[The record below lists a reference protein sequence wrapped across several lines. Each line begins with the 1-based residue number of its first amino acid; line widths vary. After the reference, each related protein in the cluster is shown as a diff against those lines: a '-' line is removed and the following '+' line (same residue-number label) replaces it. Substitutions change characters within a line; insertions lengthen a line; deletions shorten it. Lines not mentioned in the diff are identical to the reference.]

1 MKAIFDKVSNDC
13 SEITTKS
20 YSTSFSLGI
29 KILDK
34 RLHNPIYGIYGFVRF
49 ADEIVDS
56 FHNYNKK
63 ELFNKYKNDTY
74 LGINNKI
81 SLNPIINSFQEVVN
95 KFKID
100 HSLIESFLNSM
111 EMDLE
116 DQNYDENTYKK
127 YILGSAEVV
136 GLMCLTIFVNGDQN
150 KYNELKPYA
159 MKLGSAFQKINFLR
173 DANDDYKTLGRT
185 YFPEVNMENFNK
197 SDKLKI
203 ENEIENEFIEGLKGI
218 RMLPNTSKGGV
229 YLAYKYYYNLFK
241 KIKKIPAQQILE
253 KRTRIS
259 NFRKFTI
266 LVSSMI
272 KYHSKQI
279 WG

>member
-13 SEITTKS
+13 SEITTKQ

-34 RLHNPIYGIYGFVRF
+34 SLHNPIYGIYGFVRF

-74 LGINNKI
+74 LGISNKI

-116 DQNYDENTYKK
+116 DQDYDHDTYKK

-136 GLMCLTIFVNGDQN
+136 GLMCLTIFVHGDQN
-150 KYNELKPYA
+150 KYNNLKPYA
-159 MKLGSAFQKINFLR
+159 MKIGSAFQKINFLR

-197 SDKLKI
+197 SDKVKI

-218 RMLPNTSKGGV
+218 RMLPNTSRGGV

-241 KIKKIPAQQILE
+241 KIKKIPAHQILE

-272 KYHSKQI
+272 KYYSKKI
-279 WG
+279 

>member
-20 YSTSFSLGI
+20 YSSCFSLGI

-34 RLHNPIYGIYGFVRF
+34 SLHNPIYGIYGFVRF

-56 FHNYNKK
+56 FHDYNKK
-63 ELFNKYKNDTY
+63 ELFNKYKSDTY
-74 LGINNKI
+74 LGIKNKI

-100 HSLIESFLNSM
+100 HTLIESFLNSM

-150 KYNELKPYA
+150 IFNKLKPYA

-173 DANDDYKTLGRT
+173 DLNDDYKTLGRS
-185 YFPEVNMENFNK
+185 YFPEVNMENFSE

-241 KIKKIPAQQILE
+241 KIKNIPAHKILE
-253 KRTRIS
+253 KRSRIS
-259 NFRKFTI
+259 NFGKLIT
-266 LVSSMI
+266 LLSSMI
-272 KYHSKQI
+272 RYHLKRI
-279 WG
+279 

>member
-1 MKAIFDKVSNDC
+1 MKDIFDKVSYDC

-29 KILDK
+29 KMLDK
-34 RLHNPIYGIYGFVRF
+34 ILHNPIYGIYGFVRF

-63 ELFNKYKNDTY
+63 DLFNKYKIDTY

-81 SLNPIINSFQEVVN
+81 SLNPIINSFQIVVN
-95 KFKID
+95 KYKID
-100 HSLIESFLNSM
+100 LSLIDSFLDSM

-116 DQNYDENTYKK
+116 AQNYDENTYKK

-136 GLMCLTIFVNGDQN
+136 GLMCLTIFVNGDKKQYT
-150 KYNELKPYA
+150 KLKPYA

-173 DANDDYKTLGRT
+173 DVNDDYVTLGRT
-185 YFPEVNMENFNK
+185 YFPEVNIENFNN

-203 ENEIENEFIEGLKGI
+203 ENEIEKEFVEGLKGI

-229 YLAYKYYYNLFK
+229 YLAYRYYYNLFK
-241 KIKKIPAQQILE
+241 KIKQIPAHLILE

-259 NFRKFTI
+259 NFSKILI

-279 WG
+279 

>member
-13 SEITTKS
+13 SEITTKA

-34 RLHNPIYGIYGFVRF
+34 KLHNPIYGIYGFVRF

-56 FHNYNKK
+56 FHNYNKR
-63 ELFNKYKNDTY
+63 ELFDKYKIDTY
-74 LGINNKI
+74 LGINNEI

-111 EMDLE
+111 KMDLE

-241 KIKKIPAQQILE
+241 KIKEIPAQQILE

>member
-1 MKAIFDKVSNDC
+1 MKTIFDKVSHNC
-13 SEITTKS
+13 SEITTKA

-29 KILDK
+29 KVLDK

-63 ELFNKYKNDTY
+63 ELFKKYKSDTY

-100 HSLIESFLNSM
+100 HSLIDSFLISM

-116 DQNYDENTYKK
+116 DQNYDEKTYKK

-150 KYNELKPYA
+150 KYKKLKPYA

-173 DANDDYKTLGRT
+173 DVNDDYKTLGRT
-185 YFPEVNMENFNK
+185 YFPEVNMENFSK

-218 RMLPNTSKGGV
+218 RMLPNTAKGGV

-259 NFRKFTI
+259 NFRKFTL

-279 WG
+279 

>member
-13 SEITTKS
+13 SEITTKA

-29 KILDK
+29 KVLDK

-56 FHNYNKK
+56 FHNYNKR
-63 ELFNKYKNDTY
+63 ELFNKYKSDTY

-95 KFKID
+95 QFKID

-173 DANDDYKTLGRT
+173 DVNDDYKTLGRT

-203 ENEIENEFIEGLKGI
+203 ENEIENEFTEGLKGI

-266 LVSSMI
+266 LISSMI

-279 WG
+279 

>member
-13 SEITTKS
+13 SEITTKA

-63 ELFNKYKNDTY
+63 ELFNKYKSDTY

-95 KFKID
+95 KFNID

-136 GLMCLTIFVNGDQN
+136 GLMCLTTFVNGDQN
-150 KYNELKPYA
+150 KYKKLKPYA

-173 DANDDYKTLGRT
+173 DVNDDYKTLGRT
-185 YFPEVNMENFNK
+185 YFPEVNMENFSK

-218 RMLPNTSKGGV
+218 RMLPNTAKGGV

-241 KIKKIPAQQILE
+241 KIKKIPAQEILE

-259 NFRKFTI
+259 NFKKFTL

-279 WG
+279 

>member
-1 MKAIFDKVSNDC
+1 MKAIFDKVSHDC
-13 SEITTKS
+13 SEITTKA

-29 KILDK
+29 KVLDK

-63 ELFNKYKNDTY
+63 ELFKKYKSDTY

-127 YILGSAEVV
+127 YILG
-136 GLMCLTIFVNGDQN
+136 
-150 KYNELKPYA
+150 
-159 MKLGSAFQKINFLR
+159 
-173 DANDDYKTLGRT
+173 
-185 YFPEVNMENFNK
+185 
-197 SDKLKI
+197 
-203 ENEIENEFIEGLKGI
+203 
-218 RMLPNTSKGGV
+218 
-229 YLAYKYYYNLFK
+229 
-241 KIKKIPAQQILE
+241 
-253 KRTRIS
+253 
-259 NFRKFTI
+259 
-266 LVSSMI
+266 
-272 KYHSKQI
+272 
-279 WG
+279 

>member
-1 MKAIFDKVSNDC
+1 MKAIFDNVSNVC
-13 SEITTKS
+13 SEITTKA

-34 RLHNPIYGIYGFVRF
+34 SLHNPIYGIYGFVRF

-56 FHNYNKK
+56 FHDYNKK
-63 ELFNKYKNDTY
+63 ELFNKYKDDTY
-74 LGINNKI
+74 LGIKNKI

-100 HSLIESFLNSM
+100 HTLIESFLNSM

-116 DQNYDENTYKK
+116 DQDYDHDTYKK

-136 GLMCLTIFVNGDQN
+136 GLMCLTIFVHGDQN
-150 KYNELKPYA
+150 KYNNLKPYA

-197 SDKLKI
+197 SDKVKI
-203 ENEIENEFIEGLKGI
+203 ENEIENEFHEGLKGI

-241 KIKKIPAQQILE
+241 KIKKIPAHQILE

-272 KYHSKQI
+272 KYYSKKI
-279 WG
+279 

>member
-173 DANDDYKTLGRT
+173 DANDDYKALGRT

-203 ENEIENEFIEGLKGI
+203 ENEIENEFIEGFKGI

-279 WG
+279 

>member
-13 SEITTKS
+13 SEITTKA

-34 RLHNPIYGIYGFVRF
+34 SLHNPIYGIYGFVRF

-63 ELFNKYKNDTY
+63 ELFNKYKSDTY
-74 LGINNKI
+74 LGIKNKI

-95 KFKID
+95 KFEIG
-100 HSLIESFLNSM
+100 HSLIESFLDSM

-173 DANDDYKTLGRT
+173 DVNDDYKTLGRT

-203 ENEIENEFIEGLKGI
+203 ENEIENEFTEGLKGI

-266 LVSSMI
+266 LISSMI

-279 WG
+279 

>member
-13 SEITTKS
+13 SEITTKA

-63 ELFNKYKNDTY
+63 ELFKKYKDDTY
-74 LGINNKI
+74 LGIKNKI

-127 YILGSAEVV
+127 YIVGSAEVV
-136 GLMCLTIFVNGDQN
+136 GLMCLTIFVDGDIN
-150 KYNELKPYA
+150 KYNKLKPYA

-173 DANDDYKTLGRT
+173 DINDDYKKLGRT
-185 YFPEVNMENFNK
+185 YFPEINIENFSK

-241 KIKKIPAQQILE
+241 KIKKIPAHQILE

-259 NFRKFTI
+259 NFRKFII
-266 LVSSMI
+266 LVLSMI
-272 KYHSKQI
+272 KYHSKKI
-279 WG
+279 

>member
-13 SEITTKS
+13 SEIATKS

-56 FHNYNKK
+56 FHNYNKR
-63 ELFNKYKNDTY
+63 ELFDKYKSDTY

-100 HSLIESFLNSM
+100 HSLIESFLDSM

-116 DQNYDENTYKK
+116 NQNYDDDTYKK

-173 DANDDYKTLGRT
+173 DINDDYKTLGRT

-203 ENEIENEFIEGLKGI
+203 ENEIENEFTEGLKGI

-266 LVSSMI
+266 LISSMI

-279 WG
+279 

>member
-13 SEITTKS
+13 SEITTKA

-34 RLHNPIYGIYGFVRF
+34 SLHNPIYGIYGFVRF

-56 FHNYNKK
+56 FHNYNKR
-63 ELFNKYKNDTY
+63 ELFDKYKSDTY

-95 KFKID
+95 KFEIG
-100 HSLIESFLNSM
+100 HSLIESFLDSM

-173 DANDDYKTLGRT
+173 DVNDDYKTLGRT

-203 ENEIENEFIEGLKGI
+203 ENEIENEFTEGLKGI

-266 LVSSMI
+266 LISSMI

-279 WG
+279 

>member
-13 SEITTKS
+13 SEITTKA

-63 ELFNKYKNDTY
+63 ELFKKYKSDTY

-116 DQNYDENTYKK
+116 DQNYNENTYKK
-127 YILGSAEVV
+127 YIVGSAEVV
-136 GLMCLTIFVNGDQN
+136 GLMCLTIFVDGDIN
-150 KYNELKPYA
+150 KYSKLKPYA

-173 DANDDYKTLGRT
+173 DINDDYKKLGRT
-185 YFPEVNMENFNK
+185 YFPEINIENFSK

-241 KIKKIPAQQILE
+241 KIKKIPAHQILE

-259 NFRKFTI
+259 NFRKFII
-266 LVSSMI
+266 LVLSMI
-272 KYHSKQI
+272 KYHSKKI
-279 WG
+279 

>member
-13 SEITTKS
+13 SEITTKQ

-34 RLHNPIYGIYGFVRF
+34 SLHNPIYGIYGFVRF

-56 FHNYNKK
+56 FHNYNKR
-63 ELFNKYKNDTY
+63 ELFDKYKSDTY

-100 HSLIESFLNSM
+100 HSLIESFLDSM

-116 DQNYDENTYKK
+116 NQNYDDDTYKK

-203 ENEIENEFIEGLKGI
+203 ENEIENEFTEGLKGI

-266 LVSSMI
+266 LISSMI

-279 WG
+279 

>member
-13 SEITTKS
+13 SEITTKA

-56 FHNYNKK
+56 FHDYNKK
-63 ELFNKYKNDTY
+63 ELFNKYKSDTY

-95 KFKID
+95 KFEID
-100 HSLIESFLNSM
+100 HSLIESFLDSM

-127 YILGSAEVV
+127 YIVGSAEVV
-136 GLMCLTIFVNGDQN
+136 GLMCLTIFVNGDIN
-150 KYNELKPYA
+150 KYNKLKPYA

-173 DANDDYKTLGRT
+173 DINDDYKKLGRT
-185 YFPEVNMENFNK
+185 YFPEINIENFSK

-241 KIKKIPAQQILE
+241 KIKKIPAHQILE

-259 NFRKFTI
+259 NFKKFII
-266 LVSSMI
+266 LVLSMI
-272 KYHSKQI
+272 KYHSKKI
-279 WG
+279 

>member
-1 MKAIFDKVSNDC
+1 
-13 SEITTKS
+13 
-20 YSTSFSLGI
+20 
-29 KILDK
+29 
-34 RLHNPIYGIYGFVRF
+34 LHNPIYGIYGFVRF

-56 FHNYNKK
+56 FHDYNKK
-63 ELFNKYKNDTY
+63 ELFNKYKSDTY

-95 KFKID
+95 KFEID
-100 HSLIESFLNSM
+100 HSLIESFLDSM

-127 YILGSAEVV
+127 YIVGSAEVV
-136 GLMCLTIFVNGDQN
+136 GLMCLTIFVNGDIN
-150 KYNELKPYA
+150 KYNKLKPYA

-173 DANDDYKTLGRT
+173 DINDDYKKLGRT
-185 YFPEVNMENFNK
+185 YFPEINIENFSK

-241 KIKKIPAQQILE
+241 KIKKIPAHQILE

-259 NFRKFTI
+259 NFRKFII
-266 LVSSMI
+266 LVLSMI
-272 KYHSKQI
+272 KYHSKKI
-279 WG
+279 

>member
-1 MKAIFDKVSNDC
+1 MKAIFDNVSNVC
-13 SEITTKS
+13 SEITTKA

-34 RLHNPIYGIYGFVRF
+34 SLHNPIYGIYGFVRF

-56 FHNYNKK
+56 FHDYNKK
-63 ELFNKYKNDTY
+63 ELFNKYKDDTY
-74 LGINNKI
+74 LGIKNKI

-100 HSLIESFLNSM
+100 HTLIESFLNSM

-116 DQNYDENTYKK
+116 DQDYDDDTYKK

-136 GLMCLTIFVNGDQN
+136 GLMCLTIFVHGDQN
-150 KYNELKPYA
+150 KYNNLKPYA

-203 ENEIENEFIEGLKGI
+203 ENEIENEFTEGLKGI

-259 NFRKFTI
+259 NLRKFTI
-266 LVSSMI
+266 LISSMI

-279 WG
+279 

>member
-13 SEITTKS
+13 SEITTKA

-29 KILDK
+29 KVLDK

-63 ELFNKYKNDTY
+63 ELFKKYKSDTY

-95 KFKID
+95 KFNID

-127 YILGSAEVV
+127 YIVGSAEVV
-136 GLMCLTIFVNGDQN
+136 GLMCLNIFVDGDIN
-150 KYNELKPYA
+150 KYNKLKPYA

-173 DANDDYKTLGRT
+173 DINDDYKKLGRT
-185 YFPEVNMENFNK
+185 YFPEINIENFSK

-241 KIKKIPAQQILE
+241 KIKKIPAHQILE

-259 NFRKFTI
+259 NFRKFII
-266 LVSSMI
+266 LVLSMI
-272 KYHSKQI
+272 KYHSKKI
-279 WG
+279 

>member
-13 SEITTKS
+13 SEITTKA

-29 KILDK
+29 RILDK
-34 RLHNPIYGIYGFVRF
+34 SLHKPIYGIYGFVRF

-63 ELFNKYKNDTY
+63 ELFSKYKSDTY
-74 LGINNKI
+74 LGIKNKI

-100 HSLIESFLNSM
+100 NSLIDSFLNSM
-111 EMDLE
+111 EMDLV
-116 DQNYDENTYKK
+116 DQNYDENTYKI

-136 GLMCLTIFVNGDQN
+136 GLMCLTIFVNGDKNQFE
-150 KYNELKPYA
+150 KLKPYA

-173 DANDDYKTLGRT
+173 DVNDDYNKLGRT
-185 YFPEVNMENFNK
+185 YFPGVNITNFSD
-197 SDKLKI
+197 SDKIKI

-218 RMLPNTSKGGV
+218 KMLPDTSKGGV

-241 KIKKIPAQQILE
+241 KIKRIPAHQVLE

-259 NFRKFTI
+259 NFRKFII
-266 LVSSMI
+266 LISSKI
-272 KYHSKQI
+272 SYHLKQI
-279 WG
+279 

>member
-13 SEITTKS
+13 SEITTKA

-34 RLHNPIYGIYGFVRF
+34 SLHNPIYGIYGFVRF

-63 ELFNKYKNDTY
+63 ELFNKYKSDTY
-74 LGINNKI
+74 LGIKNKI

-95 KFKID
+95 KFEIG
-100 HSLIESFLNSM
+100 HSLIESFLDSM

-173 DANDDYKTLGRT
+173 DVNDDYKTLGRT

-203 ENEIENEFIEGLKGI
+203 ENEIENEFTEGLKGI

-259 NFRKFTI
+259 NLRKFTI
-266 LVSSMI
+266 LISSMI

-279 WG
+279 

>member
-1 MKAIFDKVSNDC
+1 MKAIFDNVSNVC
-13 SEITTKS
+13 SEITTKA

-34 RLHNPIYGIYGFVRF
+34 SLHNPIYGIYGFVRF

-56 FHNYNKK
+56 FHDYNKK
-63 ELFNKYKNDTY
+63 ELFNKYKDDTY
-74 LGINNKI
+74 LGIKNKI
-81 SLNPIINSFQEVVN
+81 SLNPIINSFQKVVN

-100 HSLIESFLNSM
+100 HTLIESFLNSM
-111 EMDLE
+111 EMDL
-116 DQNYDENTYKK
+116 DDIDYDEKTYKK

-136 GLMCLTIFVNGDQN
+136 GLMCLTIFVDGDKN
-150 KYNELKPYA
+150 TYIKLKPYA

-173 DANDDYKTLGRT
+173 DVNDDYQTLGRT
-185 YFPEVNMENFNK
+185 YFPEVNMENFSK

-218 RMLPNTSKGGV
+218 QMLPKTSKGGV
-229 YLAYKYYYNLFK
+229 YLAYMYYYNLFK
-241 KIKKIPAQQILE
+241 KIKKIPAHQILE

-266 LVSSMI
+266 LISSLI
-272 KYHSKQI
+272 KYYLKQI
-279 WG
+279 

>member
-13 SEITTKS
+13 SEITTKA

-34 RLHNPIYGIYGFVRF
+34 SLHNPIYGIYGFVRF

-63 ELFNKYKNDTY
+63 ELFNKYKSDTY
-74 LGINNKI
+74 LGIKNKI

-95 KFKID
+95 KFEIG
-100 HSLIESFLNSM
+100 HSLIESFLDSM

-203 ENEIENEFIEGLKGI
+203 ENEIENEFTEGLKGI

-259 NFRKFTI
+259 NLRKFTI
-266 LVSSMI
+266 LISSMI

-279 WG
+279 

>member
-13 SEITTKS
+13 SEITTKA

-29 KILDK
+29 KVLDK

-63 ELFNKYKNDTY
+63 ELFKKYKSDTY

-100 HSLIESFLNSM
+100 HSLIELFLDSM

-116 DQNYDENTYKK
+116 EQHYDENTYKK

-136 GLMCLTIFVNGDQN
+136 GLMCLTIFVKGDKNQY
-150 KYNELKPYA
+150 KKLKPYA

-173 DANDDYKTLGRT
+173 DVNDDFNELGRT
-185 YFPEVNMENFNK
+185 YFPEVNMSNFNDT
-197 SDKLKI
+197 DKLKI
-203 ENEIENEFIEGLKGI
+203 ENEIENEFTEGLKGI
-218 RMLPNTSKGGV
+218 KMLPNTSKGGV

-241 KIKKIPAQQILE
+241 KIKRIPANKILE

-259 NFRKFTI
+259 NPRKFII
-266 LVSSMI
+266 LLSSMLS
-272 KYHSKQI
+272 YHLKKI
-279 WG
+279 

>member
-56 FHNYNKK
+56 FHNYNKR
-63 ELFNKYKNDTY
+63 ELFDKYKIDTY

-100 HSLIESFLNSM
+100 HSLIESFLDSM

-116 DQNYDENTYKK
+116 NQNYDDDTYKK

-173 DANDDYKTLGRT
+173 DVNDDYKTLGRT

-203 ENEIENEFIEGLKGI
+203 ENEIENEFTEGLKGI

-266 LVSSMI
+266 LISSMI

-279 WG
+279 

>member
-34 RLHNPIYGIYGFVRF
+34 SLHNPIYGIYGFVRF

-63 ELFNKYKNDTY
+63 ELFKKYKSDTY
-74 LGINNKI
+74 LGIKNKI

-95 KFKID
+95 KFNID
-100 HSLIESFLNSM
+100 HSLIELFLDSM
-111 EMDLE
+111 EMNLE
-116 DQNYDENTYKK
+116 EQKYDENTYKK

-136 GLMCLTIFVNGDQN
+136 GLMCLTIFVNGN
-150 KYNELKPYA
+150 KNQYKKLKPYA

-173 DANDDYKTLGRT
+173 DVNDDFNELGRT
-185 YFPEVNMENFNK
+185 YFPEVNMSNFNDT
-197 SDKLKI
+197 DKLKI
-203 ENEIENEFIEGLKGI
+203 ENEIENEFTEGLKGI
-218 RMLPNTSKGGV
+218 TMLPNTSKGGV

-241 KIKKIPAQQILE
+241 KIKRIPANKILE

-259 NFRKFTI
+259 NPRKFII
-266 LVSSMI
+266 LLSSMLS
-272 KYHSKQI
+272 YHLKKI
-279 WG
+279 

>member
-13 SEITTKS
+13 SEITTKA

-34 RLHNPIYGIYGFVRF
+34 KLHNPIYGIYGFVRF

-56 FHNYNKK
+56 FHNYNKR
-63 ELFNKYKNDTY
+63 ELFDKYKSDTY

-173 DANDDYKTLGRT
+173 DVNDDYKTLGRT

-203 ENEIENEFIEGLKGI
+203 ENEIENEFTEGLKGI

-266 LVSSMI
+266 LISSMI

>member
-1 MKAIFDKVSNDC
+1 MKAIFDKVSNNC
-13 SEITTKS
+13 SEITTKA

-29 KILDK
+29 KVLDK
-34 RLHNPIYGIYGFVRF
+34 SLHNPIYGIYGFVRF

-63 ELFNKYKNDTY
+63 ELFKKYKDDTY
-74 LGINNKI
+74 LGIKNKI

-150 KYNELKPYA
+150 KYKKLKPYA

-173 DANDDYKTLGRT
+173 DVNDDFKKLGRT
-185 YFPEVNMENFNK
+185 YFPEVNLENFSK

-218 RMLPNTSKGGV
+218 RMLPNSAKGGV
-229 YLAYKYYYNLFK
+229 YLAYKYYYNLLK
-241 KIKKIPAQQILE
+241 KIKKIPAQQILA

-279 WG
+279 

>member
-1 MKAIFDKVSNDC
+1 MKAIFDNVSNVC
-13 SEITTKS
+13 SEITTKA

-34 RLHNPIYGIYGFVRF
+34 SLHNPIYGIYGFVRF

-56 FHNYNKK
+56 FHDYNKK
-63 ELFNKYKNDTY
+63 ELFNKYKDDTY
-74 LGINNKI
+74 LGIKNKI
-81 SLNPIINSFQEVVN
+81 SLNPIINSFQKVVN

-100 HSLIESFLNSM
+100 HTLIESFLNSM
-111 EMDLE
+111 EMDL
-116 DQNYDENTYKK
+116 DDIDYDEKTYKK

-136 GLMCLTIFVNGDQN
+136 GLMCLTIFVDGDKN
-150 KYNELKPYA
+150 TYIKLKPYA

-173 DANDDYKTLGRT
+173 DVNDDYQILGRT
-185 YFPEVNMENFNK
+185 YFPEVNMENFSK

-218 RMLPNTSKGGV
+218 QMLPKTSKGGV
-229 YLAYKYYYNLFK
+229 YLAYMYYYNLFK
-241 KIKKIPAQQILE
+241 KIKKIPAHQILE

-266 LVSSMI
+266 LISSLI
-272 KYHSKQI
+272 KYYLKQI
-279 WG
+279 

>member
-13 SEITTKS
+13 SEITTKA

-29 KILDK
+29 RILDK
-34 RLHNPIYGIYGFVRF
+34 SLHKPIYGIYGFVRF

-63 ELFNKYKNDTY
+63 ELFRKYKSDTY
-74 LGINNKI
+74 LGIKNKI

-100 HSLIESFLNSM
+100 NSLIDSFLNSM
-111 EMDLE
+111 EMDLV
-116 DQNYDENTYKK
+116 DQNYDENTYKI

-136 GLMCLTIFVNGDQN
+136 GLMCLTIFVNGDKNQFE
-150 KYNELKPYA
+150 KLKPYA

-173 DANDDYKTLGRT
+173 DVNDDYNQLGRT
-185 YFPEVNMENFNK
+185 YFPGVNITNFSD
-197 SDKLKI
+197 SDKIKI

-218 RMLPNTSKGGV
+218 KMLPDTSKGGV

-241 KIKKIPAQQILE
+241 KIKRIPAHQVLE

-259 NFRKFTI
+259 NCRKFII
-266 LVSSMI
+266 LISSKI
-272 KYHSKQI
+272 SYHLKQI
-279 WG
+279 